1 MTINSLGLW
10 HRKRIGAILN
20 IGILG
25 WDLLVLVLALSL
37 GHKVRLV
44 ITYHLLW
51 VDPFVVVIAT
61 LVLESIQ
68 IAVFFEVELTNL
80 RVCTRLKI
88 ISMVAIGGG
97 RIPWVNKPLQ
107 WGVLCSLWWLL
118 VGHQAAIGAV
128 WHLMSLHAWCS
139 RCLHRWLGVASQTPS
154 GSAHGL

>member
-1 MTINSLGLW
+1 M
-10 HRKRIGAILN
+10 
-20 IGILG
+20 
-25 WDLLVLVLALSL
+25 LVLALSL

-68 IAVFFEVELTNL
+68 IAVFFEVELTKL

-107 WGVLCSLWWLL
+107 
-118 VGHQAAIGAV
+118 
-128 WHLMSLHAWCS
+128 
-139 RCLHRWLGVASQTPS
+139 
-154 GSAHGL
+154 